1 MSSTAAGV
9 VTTRALVTAGAGLA
23 AARLLTR
30 ASRRLPAD
38 VRRPWERHNHAGAA
52 VTLLEGPVSVGA
64 ATLAVAIGSPS
75 PSSLI
80 VVVAPGLLGGL
91 DDLTG
96 DTRTKGLRGHLG
108 ALRSGR
114 VTTGALKVV
123 GLGATAACV
132 ALLEGTSP
140 SSHGPGAGRLGRAL
154 VDTVVIAGTANLVN
168 LLDLRPGRAL
178 KVTTAAGTLLLAP
191 PATRPLAA
199 GLVGVGGGVLPE
211 DLAGESMLGDCG
223 ANALGGLLG
232 LALVRGLAPG
242 GRLGAAALV
251 TGLTLLSE
259 RVSFT
264 RVIESTPVLREI
276 DAWGRRR

>member
-1 MSSTAAGV
+1 MTP
-9 VTTRALVTAGAGLA
+9 RALVTAGAGLA
-23 AARLLTR
+23 AARLLTL
-30 ASRRLPAD
+30 AARRLPAT
-38 VRRPWERHNHAGAA
+38 VRQPWVRHNHAGTA

-75 PSSLI
+75 PSSLL
-80 VVVAPGLLGGL
+80 VVIAPGLLGGL
-91 DDLTG
+91 DDLAG
-96 DTRTKGLRGHLG
+96 DTATKGLRGHLG

-132 ALLEGTSP
+132 SLLEGTSP
-140 SSHGPGAGRLGRAL
+140 SSRDPGAGRLRRAL

-178 KVTTAAGTLLLAP
+178 KVTTAAGALLLAP
-191 PATRPLAA
+191 PAARPLAA

-232 LALVRGLAPG
+232 LAIVRGLTPG
-242 GRLGAAALV
+242 GRLGAAAFV

-276 DAWGRRR
+276 DAWGRPR